1 MESDYI
7 EIIVRIRER
16 EFREFFS
23 SWIDD
28 LLDRFS
34 ELGIDDEAYD
44 RIHRI
49 LMRKFRKL
57 RLDIYYALEQAVS
70 GKTIDVVLDN
80 LEETLD
86 KYLGPRI
93 EDVVKQVIKKH
104 YPGPITNYIKSLEHE
119 RTLIEIL
126 ETK

>member
-7 EIIVRIRER
+7 EITVRIREQ
-16 EFREFFS
+16 EFRKFFGD
-23 SWIDD
+23 WIDNLID
-28 LLDRFS
+28 SFNELD
-34 ELGIDDEAYD
+34 INDDV
-44 RIHRI
+44 RSKIHRI

-119 RTLIEIL
+119 KTLIEIL